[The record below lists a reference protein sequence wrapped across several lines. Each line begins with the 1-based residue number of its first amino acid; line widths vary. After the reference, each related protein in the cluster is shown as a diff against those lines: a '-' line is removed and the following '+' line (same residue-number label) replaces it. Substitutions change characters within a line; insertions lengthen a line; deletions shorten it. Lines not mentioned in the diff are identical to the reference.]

1 MFTLEMFQEES
12 EQIQVN
18 NIKEIIIN
26 HINIRRRQRRRER
39 RATSRERSLPNFRA
53 RERSLPNFRAN
64 PSIPQ
69 GMLIKGYKI

>member
-26 HINIRRRQRRRER
+26 HINIRRRQRMRER
-39 RATSRERSLPNFRA
+39 RATSRERSL
-53 RERSLPNFRAN
+53 SSSGVN
-64 PSIPQ
+64 P
-69 GMLIKGYKI
+69 LISRGKLSKGYRI

>member
-26 HINIRRRQRRRER
+26 HINIRRRQRRKER
-39 RATSRERSLPNFRA
+39 RATGRERSL
-53 RERSLPNFRAN
+53 SSSGAN
-64 PSIPQ
+64 PLIPQ
-69 GMLIKGYKI
+69 GKLSKGHRI